1 MQNELASSMASASLC
16 NRRQLIAPAELND
29 TSSIANK
36 EKERTGLSNLLTA
49 YQNDGS
55 LGDPDSVLDELLAVE
70 RDIIILDLEAAST
83 SAGAEMLSDALGE
96 DTGGGQPH
104 ALKAGAF
111 PVAKPCAVC
120 QASIWG
126 VGRVGK
132 TCKVGAGS
140 GCS

>member
-1 MQNELASSMASASLC
+1 M
-16 NRRQLIAPAELND
+16 RAELND
-29 TSSIANK
+29 TSAITSK

-49 YQNDGS
+49 YTNDGS
-55 LGDPDSVLDELLAVE
+55 LGDPDTVLDELLAVE
-70 RDIIILDLEAAST
+70 RDIILLDLESAST
-83 SAGAEMLSDALGE
+83 SASAEMISDALGE

-104 ALKAGAF
+104 ALKSTSF

-132 TCKVGAGS
+132 NCKVREMSTRYRPCCLALDEPQS
-140 GCS
+140 S